1 MIIAQQGS
9 TAIPSMPVWNVRK
22 IASEAVTSARLKYKL
37 ASNVQMILI
46 SNWWAQPRNALP
58 RPTVYLSKPIYVSYA
73 LKIKIAPQEPT
84 VTLYSW
90 SVLSARERVNSPQA
104 LGAIQPLIL
113 AHNPALRIVIVPTM
127 ELKIPCKKKKN

>member
-46 SNWWAQPRNALP
+46 SN
-58 RPTVYLSKPIYVSYA
+58 
-73 LKIKIAPQEPT
+73 
-84 VTLYSW
+84 
-90 SVLSARERVNSPQA
+90 
-104 LGAIQPLIL
+104 
-113 AHNPALRIVIVPTM
+113 
-127 ELKIPCKKKKN
+127 